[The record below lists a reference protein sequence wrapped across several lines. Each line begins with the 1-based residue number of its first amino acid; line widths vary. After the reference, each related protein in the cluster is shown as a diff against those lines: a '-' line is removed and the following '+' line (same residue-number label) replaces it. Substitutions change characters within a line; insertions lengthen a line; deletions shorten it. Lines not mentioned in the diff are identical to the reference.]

1 MDLSNERGA
10 EMNIIVKA
18 VMSDGIISE
27 ITLKDV
33 SNIEHEIKAGT
44 VLAVVYSGKWILNQF
59 KMDTLISITEAG
71 TENILYKKL

>member
-10 EMNIIVKA
+10 EMDIIVKA

-33 SNIEHEIKAGT
+33 SSIEHEIKSGT
-44 VLAVVYSGKWILNQF
+44 VLAVIYSDNRILNQF
-59 KMDTLISITEAG
+59 KMDSLLSIKEAG

>member
-1 MDLSNERGA
+1 
-10 EMNIIVKA
+10 MNIIVKA

-33 SNIEHEIKAGT
+33 SSIEHEIKSGT
-44 VLAVVYSGKWILNQF
+44 VLAVIYSDNRILNQF
-59 KMDTLISITEAG
+59 KMDSLLSIKEAG

>member
-1 MDLSNERGA
+1 
-10 EMNIIVKA
+10 MNIIVKA

-33 SNIEHEIKAGT
+33 SSIEHEIKSGT
-44 VLAVVYSGKWILNQF
+44 VLAVVYSDKWILNQF

>member
-33 SNIEHEIKAGT
+33 SSIEHEIKSGT
-44 VLAVVYSGKWILNQF
+44 VLAVIYSDNRILNQF
-59 KMDTLISITEAG
+59 KMDSLLSIKEAG